1 MDHQRFLE
9 RPYESDGYEDYL
21 YEQLDKWCQDYAL
34 IEGDSYDDK
43 NAIFCDDERVFRI
56 TDYYLDDDKDLVVNT
71 EEVDEDV
78 LIKLVIKAYM

>member
-1 MDHQRFLE
+1 
-9 RPYESDGYEDYL
+9 
-21 YEQLDKWCQDYAL
+21 
-34 IEGDSYDDK
+34 
-43 NAIFCDDERVFRI
+43 VFRI